1 MVAVDPLLDSLPAVQ
16 RVALTYAPRPS
27 RAAWLGLLALDT
39 RLAQLVRETREPM
52 LGQIRLAWWRE
63 RLREGPAQ
71 HPKGEP
77 LLALLGEDSERLVPL
92 VDAWEAMLGE
102 APLPCEAIAEFAEGR
117 AQALAGLAT
126 ALNGPATAGHT
137 AQVGRSWAL
146 ADLAVR
152 LSHPLER
159 EHVAKLIAEGDARVP
174 RLPREMRPL
183 VVLHGLARRD
193 LQRETAEAG
202 MGALLAALRLGI
214 FGR

>member
-1 MVAVDPLLDSLPAVQ
+1 MAADPLLDSLPAVQ
-16 RVALTYAPRPS
+16 RVALAYAPQSS

-63 RLREGPAQ
+63 RLSEAPAKRPQ
-71 HPKGEP
+71 GEP
-77 LLALLGEDSERLVPL
+77 LLALLGEDGERLIPL

-102 APLPCEAIAEFAEGR
+102 APLPRTTLAGFAEGR
-117 AQALAGLAT
+117 ARALADLAGALGLGSA
-126 ALNGPATAGHT
+126 AEAA
-137 AQVGRSWAL
+137 AQMGRSWAL

-152 LSHPLER
+152 LSHPEER
-159 EHVAKLIAEGDARVP
+159 EHVAALIAAEDDNHP

-183 VVLHGLARRD
+183 VMLHGLAHREVRRGGD
-193 LQRETAEAG
+193 AAG
-202 MGALLAALRLGI
+202 MGALFATLRLGI